1 MLGLTRR
8 RQTNKE
14 RERQTETDRETE
26 AETERQRQS
35 FDVRTDKAET
45 DN

>member
-35 FDVRTDKAET
+35 FAVRTDKAET
-45 DN
+45 DQ